1 MEKFEPAGRQ
11 VPVCGLT
18 DSRGNLFVPDAAA
31 ADVPTYPTLFSPVRA
46 GTHVLKNR
54 IIMGSMHTRM
64 EHASD
69 PLARQIAF
77 YAARAEGGVAVIVSG
92 GHSPNEAGLMEP
104 GAPILDSR
112 DELNI
117 HRAITG
123 AVHDHGA
130 KMLLQILHAGRSS
143 RHKGLVGASEI
154 KSPINRLIPR
164 ALTASEVEDT
174 IDDFVRCAELAA
186 EGGYDGVEIMGSEGY
201 LINQF
206 TVLRTNTRTD
216 AWGGSLENRIRFPTE
231 IVSRTRARLGRDF
244 LIIYRISALDL
255 VEGGATADEID
266 ALARAVEN
274 AGADILNTGIGWHEA
289 AVPTI
294 AYPVPRAAWA
304 FAAARLKSV
313 VKIPVVASN
322 RINTP
327 ETAETLLAGGSADLV
342 SMARPMLADP
352 DFARKAREGRR
363 DDINVCIACNQA
375 CLDYIFTNRTA
386 TCLVNPLACREIE
399 FPARPMTNK
408 LQLAVV
414 GAGPAGLSAAV
425 TAAERGHDVTL
436 FEAAGEIGGQLNL
449 AVRIPGKIEF
459 KELLHYFSHQLER
472 NGVEVRTAT
481 RADAASLIAGGFDRV
496 IIASGVTPR
505 RPDIAGIDHRSVV
518 MYDDLISGRAQ
529 AGARVA
535 IIGAGGIGFDVA
547 EFLTGDHSE
556 TDRDI
561 FAAEWGVDA
570 GIRVAGGLVERRE
583 PAKQR
588 TVTLLQRSEARL
600 GTRLGKT
607 TGWILR
613 SQLQRRGVQMIPG
626 CHYVGITDEGLA
638 LVADGKP
645 QTVAAD
651 TVVICA
657 GQDSNRDLIAP
668 LQTAGLPYDVI
679 GGADVAVELDAL
691 RAVEQGIRLG
701 RAL

>member
-1 MEKFEPAGRQ
+1 M
-11 VPVCGLT
+11 PVCGLA
-18 DSRGNLFVPDAAA
+18 DSRGIISCLTPPY

-104 GAPILDSR
+104 GAPILNSR

-130 KMLLQILHAGRSS
+130 KMLLQILHAGRSA

-164 ALTASEVEDT
+164 PLTASEVEHT

-327 ETAETLLAGGSADLV
+327 ETAEKSA
-342 SMARPMLADP
+342 
-352 DFARKAREGRR
+352 GRR
-363 DDINVCIACNQA
+363 QRRSRVDGPADAGRPGLRPQSA
-375 CLDYIFTNRTA
+375 RG
-386 TCLVNPLACREIE
+386 
-399 FPARPMTNK
+399 PARRHQCLHR
-408 LQLAVV
+408 LQPGLPRLHLYQPDRDVP
-414 GAGPAGLSAAV
+414 GQPAGL
-425 TAAERGHDVTL
+425 
-436 FEAAGEIGGQLNL
+436 
-449 AVRIPGKIEF
+449 P
-459 KELLHYFSHQLER
+459 
-472 NGVEVRTAT
+472 
-481 RADAASLIAGGFDRV
+481 
-496 IIASGVTPR
+496 
-505 RPDIAGIDHRSVV
+505 
-518 MYDDLISGRAQ
+518 
-529 AGARVA
+529 
-535 IIGAGGIGFDVA
+535 
-547 EFLTGDHSE
+547 
-556 TDRDI
+556 
-561 FAAEWGVDA
+561 
-570 GIRVAGGLVERRE
+570 
-583 PAKQR
+583 
-588 TVTLLQRSEARL
+588 
-600 GTRLGKT
+600 
-607 TGWILR
+607 
-613 SQLQRRGVQMIPG
+613 
-626 CHYVGITDEGLA
+626 
-638 LVADGKP
+638 
-645 QTVAAD
+645 
-651 TVVICA
+651 
-657 GQDSNRDLIAP
+657 
-668 LQTAGLPYDVI
+668 
-679 GGADVAVELDAL
+679 
-691 RAVEQGIRLG
+691 
-701 RAL
+701 